1 MRIVAALAAL
11 LAISA
16 PALADGIIDVAR
28 GPDSVVY
35 GSCVPS
41 LVAEN
46 RSSDTIEYL
55 QVDLLLTLSDGQQR
69 TVEFK
74 SAYRDGVLYPIA
86 SGVTTTLRQH
96 LDTSRALGVSCG
108 EIKQR
113 TVGQTICETR
123 GTACTVPMSIL
134 P

>member
-1 MRIVAALAAL
+1 MRIAVALVL
-11 LAISA
+11 LTISA
-16 PALADGIIDVAR
+16 PALADGAIDIAR

-46 RSSDTIEYL
+46 KSSDTIDYL
-55 QVDLLLTLSDGQQR
+55 QVDVLLTLSDGQTR
-69 TVEFK
+69 TVELK
-74 SAYRDGVLYPIA
+74 SAYRDGVLYPLA
-86 SGVTTTLRQH
+86 PGSTMTLRQH
-96 LDTSRALGVSCG
+96 LDTSRAIGVSCG
-108 EIKQR
+108 DIKQR

-123 GTACTVPMSIL
+123 GTACTVPMSIR